1 MGALTSQADFKLFKY
16 MMDFWV
22 ILKVLYL
29 EYVKNKATYQKKD
42 SINLILTGFSL
53 TMPRVKMNQ
62 PSV

>member
-42 SINLILTGFSL
+42 SINLILTESSL

-62 PSV
+62 PTV

>member
-1 MGALTSQADFKLFKY
+1 MSQADFKLLKY

-22 ILKVLYL
+22 LLEVIDL

-42 SINLILTGFSL
+42 SINLILTESSF

-62 PSV
+62 PTV

>member
-29 EYVKNKATYQKKD
+29 EYVKNKATYQKK
-42 SINLILTGFSL
+42 T
-53 TMPRVKMNQ
+53 P
-62 PSV
+62 